1 MKQFLK
7 RNILLIALTAVAV
20 AISCIVVAGRWR
32 VEAANK
38 SYDVVLDYIELEWM
52 VEQSEKDISWWLEQ
66 FKAMGIT
73 KVGLTEENL
82 TTLMEDS
89 PMNVTATMMGEIMQD
104 ASWRDQYPQAF
115 VEAVEE
121 KGFDRFDVMVEVT
134 DTEEDPSASEFVVG
148 AVKER
153 FPAGAYYCGSSDDLP
168 DASFS
173 SYYGQTPYFQA
184 GTVKKT
190 YILLDGG
197 AADALY
203 GGKGAYTTTLNK
215 GFVEREDL
223 KSSKLMYVSLGLM
236 PEKVETIQSAGMEI
250 VPRTLCYNGH
260 NDTQYAQAVVRGYES
275 YGIFPEYIIAGGE
288 AVIGFD
294 DGGAFALDYLKKT
307 GTTIGMIETNVQREN
322 IMQSGVENAALETG
336 LNAVRVFSLWDYIQ
350 YRYAYYGYAGAEEI
364 ENTIYRAIVERNI
377 RVLYFKPIKYTDDHH
392 VYVTDAAVY
401 RDLFDGLN
409 QRLAAHGISM
419 GRASVMENYQVP
431 SLALLAIGL
440 GAGFGGAMLP
450 GTFLPVK
457 RKWALL
463 LGGAAAVCVAGAWLV
478 LPNSF
483 RLLASFASAVV
494 FACLAA
500 AFFLSAAKR
509 TGEKLD
515 ADAKVVRI
523 LPRAVGILAGAVAIS
538 MAGAMMTAAPL
549 SSTNFMLELGIFRGV
564 KAAQLLPLAFFCLL
578 FVSYYGLFDK
588 SRKSSY
594 LDLRDIGTALNWT
607 IPLWGILL
615 MGVVALAGYY
625 YLART
630 GHESSVAISDVEMIF
645 RNDLETLLL
654 ARPRTKEFLVAFPG
668 IMLAV
673 YCAVRRLPFW
683 TALFGLAGTIGLTSV
698 CNTFMHIRTPLYLGF
713 ARTAYSLALGIAVGA
728 VMILCF
734 ELLLRLARRLAQ
746 KYGNAE
752 HR

>member
-1 MKQFLK
+1 MKQYVK
-7 RNILLIALTAVAV
+7 RNILLIALTA
-20 AISCIVVAGRWR
+20 ISVIISITVVAGRWR

-38 SYDVVLDYIELEWM
+38 TYDVVLDYIELEWM
-52 VEQSEKDISWWLEQ
+52 AEQSEKDVSWWLEQ
-66 FKAMGIT
+66 FKSMGIT

-104 ASWRDQYPQAF
+104 ASWRDHYPEDF
-115 VEAVEE
+115 VEAIEE
-121 KGFDRFDVMVEVT
+121 KGYDRFDVMVEVT
-134 DTEEDPSASEFVVG
+134 DTEDDPSASGFVVG
-148 AVKER
+148 AIKER
-153 FPAGAYYCGSSDDLP
+153 FPAGSYYCGSSDSFLS
-168 DASFS
+168 ASLS
-173 SYYGQTPYFQA
+173 SYYGAAPYFQS

-190 YILLDGG
+190 YILLDG
-197 AADALY
+197 AAGDALY

-215 GFVEREDL
+215 GFVEREEL

-236 PEKVETIQSAGMEI
+236 PEKVEAIQAAGLEVI
-250 VPRTLCYNGH
+250 PRTLCYNGH

-275 YGIFPEYIIAGGE
+275 YGISPEYIIAGGE

-294 DGGAFALDYLKKT
+294 DGGVFALDYLKEA

-336 LNAVRVFSLWDYIQ
+336 LNAVRVFSMWDYIQ
-350 YRYAYYGYAGAEEI
+350 YRYAYYGYEGAEEI
-364 ENTIYRAIVERNI
+364 ENAIYRAIVERNI

-392 VYVTDAAVY
+392 VYVTDAEVY

-409 QRLAAHGISM
+409 ERLAAHGISM

-431 SLALLAIGL
+431 SLALLAVGL
-440 GAGFGGAMLP
+440 GAGFGGALLP
-450 GTFLPVK
+450 DAFLPVK
-457 RKWALL
+457 RKWTLL

-500 AFFLSAAKR
+500 AFFLFAAKR
-509 TGEKLD
+509 TGEKLRK
-515 ADAKVVRI
+515 DAKAAAI
-523 LPRAVGILAGAVAIS
+523 LPRAVAILTGAVAIA

-588 SRKSSY
+588 TRKTNH
-594 LDLRDIGTALNWT
+594 LDLRDVGAALNWT
-607 IPLWGILL
+607 IPVWGILL
-615 MGVVALAGYY
+615 MGAVALAGYY

-630 GHESSVAISDVEMIF
+630 GHESSVAISDMEMIF

-654 ARPRTKEFLVAFPG
+654 ARPRTKEFLVGFPG

-713 ARTAYSLALGIAVGA
+713 VRTAYALILGIVVGA

-734 ELLLRLARRLAQ
+734 ELLLRLVRKCAE
-746 KYGNAE
+746 KYGKAE
-752 HR
+752 HI